1 MGRGALMMRFK
12 EWFKLKSET
21 DRPTKRSYMILIG
34 LIGLLFLILSNV
46 FSGSS
51 DDTQAPIE
59 ESQWEDETKEKMS
72 GNETNTNY
80 EQLQNQMRQE
90 LEQALE
96 NISDVHDVEVSLQL
110 DSSAIK
116 VFEKNTTTTNQYT
129 DENDQNGGTRSVEDE
144 SVEEQ
149 TVLLRQNNSEEP
161 LLIQTQ
167 TPAIRGVLIVAKG
180 VDQIHVKERVIDSV
194 SRLLDVSTHRIAVM
208 PKGEEE

>member
-1 MGRGALMMRFK
+1 MMRFK

>member
-1 MGRGALMMRFK
+1 MQFK
-12 EWFKLKSET
+12 EWFKLKSDT

-59 ESQWEDETKEKMS
+59 ESQWEDEKKEKQS
-72 GNETNTNY
+72 GNTTNSNY
-80 EQLQNQMRQE
+80 EHIQNQMRQE

-96 NISDVHDVEVSLQL
+96 SISDVHDVEVSLQL

-149 TVLLRQNNSEEP
+149 TVLLRQNNREEP

-180 VDQIHVKERVIDSV
+180 VDQIHVKERIIDSV

>member
-1 MGRGALMMRFK
+1 MQFK

-59 ESQWEDETKEKMS
+59 ESQWEDEKKEKQS
-72 GNETNTNY
+72 GNTTNSNY
-80 EQLQNQMRQE
+80 EHIQNQMRQE

-96 NISDVHDVEVSLQL
+96 SISDVHDVEVSLQL

-149 TVLLRQNNSEEP
+149 TVLLRQNNREEP

-180 VDQIHVKERVIDSV
+180 VDQIHVKERIIDSV